1 MKDAFRASMA
11 WVHTWAGLLVCWVLL
26 LIFAAGTASYY
37 RNEITLWM
45 QPELHAIAPSQ
56 DSQAHMAER
65 AVIALQQR
73 APDAKQWFIGFPS
86 ERSQGLQIFWEDKL
100 PPGVEPTRERFHDVM
115 LNPDTGL
122 PLEVRETKGGNFFY
136 RLHFDLHYLPVTLA
150 RWIVG
155 FCAMF
160 MLVALITGVIIHRR
174 IFKDFFTFRPGKGQ
188 RSWLDAHNITGVLAL
203 PYHLMI
209 TYTGLMLLM
218 YLYMPTPIVVAYQG
232 NNQAFFGELFREE
245 PAPEPSGRAAKLTS
259 IGNLVTQAQHI
270 WRGSEGDG
278 SHAKVDHM
286 HINNPNDAA
295 ASVSMDKAGD
305 GGLIESGM
313 SLTFDGVSGKLLH
326 EVDAEQRAVV
336 QTATAM
342 RSLHEANFAQP
353 LLRAL
358 FFISGL
364 GGCLMIASGAV
375 LWTVK
380 KRQAQARRLASGLPP
395 TWGLRLVE
403 GLNLGVIAGLPIAFA
418 TFFWANRILPVG
430 LAARDEWE
438 IHCVFIAW
446 AAVLLL
452 AQWRPG
458 RPGRHM
464 WQLMLWL
471 GGLMWLALPVLNAML
486 TPQSA
491 LLTTLRQGPAAVA
504 GLDITAM
511 LLGAGIC
518 FAAWRSGK
526 VRSQSSNPRRS
537 ARPERRPELAETEVA

>member
-73 APDAKQWFIGFPS
+73 APDAKQWFIGFPN

-100 PPGVEPTRERFHDVM
+100 PPGVEPTRERFHDEM

-122 PLEVRETKGGNFFY
+122 PLEVRETKGGDFFY

-245 PAPEPSGRAAKLTS
+245 PAPEPSGRPTTLTS
-259 IGNLVTQAQHI
+259 IAGLVNEAQRI
-270 WRGSEGDG
+270 WQGAEGG
-278 SHAKVDHM
+278 ANVDHM

-295 ASVSMDKAGD
+295 ASVSLDKAGNA
-305 GGLIESGM
+305 GLIESGM

-380 KRQAQARRLASGLPP
+380 KRQAQAKRLASGLPP

-403 GLNLGVIAGLPIAFA
+403 GLNLGAIAGLPIAFA
-418 TFFWANRILPVG
+418 TFFWANRMLPMG
-430 LAARDEWE
+430 LAAREEWE

-452 AQWRPG
+452 AQW

-491 LLTTLRQGPAAVA
+491 LLTTLQHGPVAVA
-504 GLDITAM
+504 GFDITAM
-511 LLGAGIC
+511 LLGAAIC
-518 FAAWRSGK
+518 FAAWRTGK
-526 VRSQSSNPRRS
+526 VRSQVRNPQRS
-537 ARPERRPELAETEVA
+537 APPELAETEVA